1 MLAVADIEKLP
12 VEEARRGDP
21 GAWDTLFRRYQMPL
35 YVYACELLRDEQAS
49 LDVVQ
54 ESFVAASRHLCS
66 LRSDEKFGSWL
77 FGIAR
82 QKCAQRWRQSA
93 REEMALETV
102 GIEPVE
108 SEPGA
113 DECLIRKEQEGEFLR
128 RLGELPEPQREVLVL
143 FFLEEFSLEEI
154 SRITRVGL
162 GTVKSRLHYA
172 RKAMRRLLENKPL

>member
-1 MLAVADIEKLP
+1 MLAVADIEQLP
-12 VEEARRGDP
+12 VDQARRGDP

-54 ESFVAASRHLCS
+54 ETFVAASRHLAS

-82 QKCAQRWRQSA
+82 QKCAQRWRQANREDMAMQTFA
-93 REEMALETV
+93 R
-102 GIEPVE
+102 EPVE
-108 SEPGA
+108 TEPGA
-113 DECLIRKEQEGEFLR
+113 DEWLNRKEQEGEFLR
-128 RLGELPEPQREVLVL
+128 LLRELPEAQREVLVL

-172 RKAMRRLLENKPL
+172 RKAMRHLLENKPL